1 MTTTRKAQ
9 PIDWREGRR
18 MRAWELHEQ
27 GWTQTRIAEAL
38 GVTQGAV
45 SQWLTHARAG
55 GVEALRRRPAPGRR
69 AALTQEQQG
78 QIEALLARGAEA
90 FGFRGD
96 VWTTPRVAA
105 LLKRLFGVRYHPAHV
120 SRLLRR
126 LGLSVQKPILRASQR
141 NEAAIQ
147 AWRDERLPAIKKKR
161 GASGGRLSG

>member
-1 MTTTRKAQ
+1 
-9 PIDWREGRR
+9 
-18 MRAWELHEQ
+18 MRAWELHKQ
-27 GWTQTRIAEAL
+27 GWTQTRIAAAL

-45 SQWLTHARAG
+45 SQWLTRARVGG

-126 LGLSVQKPILRASQR
+126 LGLSVQKPILRARER

-147 AWRDERLPAIKKKR
+147 AWHEERLPAIKKKR
-161 GASGGRLSG
+161 GVRGGRLSG

>member
-1 MTTTRKAQ
+1 
-9 PIDWREGRR
+9 
-18 MRAWELHEQ
+18 
-27 GWTQTRIAEAL
+27 
-38 GVTQGAV
+38 
-45 SQWLTHARAG
+45 
-55 GVEALRRRPAPGRR
+55 VEALRHRPAPGRR